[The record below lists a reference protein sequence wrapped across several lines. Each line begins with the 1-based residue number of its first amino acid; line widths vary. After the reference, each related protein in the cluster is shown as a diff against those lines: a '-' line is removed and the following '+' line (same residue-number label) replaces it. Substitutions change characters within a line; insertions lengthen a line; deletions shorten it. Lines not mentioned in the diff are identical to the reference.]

1 MQHSTP
7 RPPSPASA
15 SQRRQPCAALL
26 PFPSSA
32 DDSRL
37 HSLPRALGVCQRS
50 AAPVRFHNAPAPRR
64 DRLWVRVSF
73 PSHAT
78 PGFQTLSGR
87 AAAWTQ
93 SAGPLPYPAEADGAP
108 LGSREW
114 TMKTP
119 VVFLLCISVFAGF
132 SRGRVVGR
140 DEAGFAECNVFFPG
154 QVPPEG
160 FTQPFHV
167 KICQQYNKEPR
178 FATLYSTKDKIPLY
192 SAFKHT
198 KPAQS
203 EEESWLVE
211 PQVNDPE
218 NDLQEMVHEADI
230 AGTVANLGANQA
242 LTSDYV
248 GSGYERGLLN
258 PSLLNEED
266 FQMATYTL
274 TNAVP
279 LSPSVSKSWHRDI
292 GKVVEQA
299 LVPHC
304 SKKDHLYLLA
314 GAIPSKARVKGKL
327 SVPETLWLAACCDAP
342 EGWSLGIVKNTN
354 DDSSLEDLTV
364 RELEKKLLTGV
375 HLFKGSCGEDNQSQ
389 EKTRA
394 ILQAV
399 SQVRSGEQV
408 RASDSQEAKES
419 GLVRKVA
426 GIIATP
432 FIKLLELL
440 IYVLVELVKYVFY
453 FLWLVIKR
461 VGGTVLDGVC
471 NLWNG
476 VVSYLKNITLVLI
489 SIPYDVG
496 RVIVNIFMGFL
507 HIVEDV
513 AALTYRILRIPM
525 GFVLHLA
532 AFPYH
537 SICAIP
543 SVLKDMASGIGGT
556 FSLVIDAT
564 ATILHG
570 FYYLACHI
578 VKRFVPKASSDD

>member
-1 MQHSTP
+1 
-7 RPPSPASA
+7 
-15 SQRRQPCAALL
+15 
-26 PFPSSA
+26 
-32 DDSRL
+32 
-37 HSLPRALGVCQRS
+37 
-50 AAPVRFHNAPAPRR
+50 
-64 DRLWVRVSF
+64 
-73 PSHAT
+73 
-78 PGFQTLSGR
+78 
-87 AAAWTQ
+87 
-93 SAGPLPYPAEADGAP
+93 
-108 LGSREW
+108 EW
-114 TMKTP
+114 TMKTSI
-119 VVFLLCISVFAGF
+119 VFLLCVSVFPGF
-132 SRGRVVGR
+132 SQGRVVGE

-160 FTQPFHV
+160 FTESFHV

-192 SAFKHT
+192 SAFKYT
-198 KPAQS
+198 KPAQN
-203 EEESWLVE
+203 EQENWLVE
-211 PQVNDPE
+211 PQIDDPE
-218 NDLQEMVHEADI
+218 TDLQEMVREAEI

-279 LSPSVSKSWHRDI
+279 LSPSLSKIWHSHI
-292 GKVVEQA
+292 GMVVEQA

-304 SKKDHLYLLA
+304 SKKDRLYLLA
-314 GAIPSKARVKGKL
+314 GAVPSSIRVKGKV

-342 EGWSLGIVKNTN
+342 EGWSLGLVKKVN
-354 DDSSLEDLTV
+354 DENSLEDLTV
-364 RELEKKLLTGV
+364 GQLEKHLLAGV
-375 HLFKGSCGEDNQSQ
+375 RLFKGSCGEDNQSQ
-389 EKTRA
+389 EKTEA

-399 SQVRSGEQV
+399 RQIQSGEQV
-408 RASDSQEAKES
+408 GASDDQEAKDS

-440 IYVLVELVKYVFY
+440 IYVFVELVKFVFY
-453 FLWLVIKR
+453 FLWLVVKR
-461 VGGTVLDGVC
+461 VVGTVLDGLYS
-471 NLWNG
+471 LWNG
-476 VVSYLKNITLVLI
+476 VVSYLKAISMVLI

-496 RVIVNIFMGFL
+496 RVIINIFLGFL
-507 HIVEDV
+507 ELVQDV
-513 AALTYRILRIPM
+513 ASLTYRILRIPM

-543 SVLKDMASGIGGT
+543 SVLKDVATGIWGT
-556 FSLVIDAT
+556 FSLVMDAT
-564 ATILHG
+564 AAVLHG
-570 FYYLACHI
+570 FYYLAGHV
-578 VKRFVPKASSDD
+578 VKRFVPKVSSDD